1 MTHRLVIIILALYA
15 STAFFGCE
23 TPCDYPDLQTFR
35 MRLLN
40 AMPDQPKITVFI
52 NGKRFKHDYT
62 YAPPEDFGYTDMY
75 EDGTPLPLGD
85 SIEVVVTSDA
95 AGLNVLH
102 TGFIKPNLHQ
112 QTLIVAGRGMKL
124 V

>member
-1 MTHRLVIIILALYA
+1 MTQRIVTFILAIFA
-15 STAFFGCE
+15 GMAFFGCE
-23 TPCDYPDLQTFR
+23 TPCDYPALQTFR

-40 AMPDQPKITVFI
+40 AMPDQQKITVFI

-85 SIEVVVTSDA
+85 SIEVRVTSDA
-95 AGLNVLH
+95 AGLNVVFHRL
-102 TGFIKPNLHQ
+102 GLFRASDY
-112 QTLIVAGRGMKL
+112 VALSAPTFHSDR
-124 V
+124 